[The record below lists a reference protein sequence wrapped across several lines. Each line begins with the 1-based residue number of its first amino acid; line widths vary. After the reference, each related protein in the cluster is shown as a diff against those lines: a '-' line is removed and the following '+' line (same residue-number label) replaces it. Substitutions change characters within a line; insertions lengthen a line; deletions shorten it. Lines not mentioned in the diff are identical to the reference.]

1 MIQVLII
8 LIITAGLLVW
18 GRIRSDVVALCSMV
32 ALVLSGVITPEEGLA
47 GFSNSV
53 VIMIAGLFI
62 VGGAI
67 TQTGLA
73 RLISNKVL
81 SLAGESELRL
91 FYLVILVTIIVGLFV
106 SNTGT
111 VAILMPIVVTIAS
124 QSGVDA
130 RRLLMP
136 MAFACS
142 ISGMMTLIGTPPT
155 LIVHN
160 SLIESGHEGLHFFT
174 TLPVGLVILLIC
186 GTLLRPLSKLLAR
199 SGETAMD
206 TKRMRKSP
214 EQLSRQYNLLEDLY
228 RLRIEEGSF
237 LRKKTLAELDLTGRF
252 HCSVIGVKGV
262 HLGARATVPTAETML
277 HRGFVLHVSG
287 AYEDVQ
293 KLAEEACLTFLDD
306 EQEGQR
312 TFSGRLSFSE
322 YGLAEVVVKHGSR
335 LVGRHISDTDLR
347 QTYGISVV
355 GLQRNRSY
363 ITHRLSRATLQE
375 GDMLLVQGTWEDI
388 ERLGGQEA
396 DLILLGE
403 PATEASKAIIS
414 ERGPV
419 AAAIIFLMILAM
431 ILDWLPPVMAVLI
444 ADILLILTRCFRS
457 VKDAIGTISWESVI
471 LFAAMIPLATAMDN
485 TGLSTMISGGIV
497 SGLGT
502 YGPYAVLAGIMLGTQ
517 LLTTFISNTATAVL
531 FAPIALQAASAL
543 GVSPVPFMIGVSVAA
558 SMCFMSPF
566 ATPPNAMVMSV
577 GKYSFMDY
585 VRVGLPLQVI
595 VIAAMVW
602 LLPLF
607 YPANSHF
614 DVLGGGGK

>member
-1 MIQVLII
+1 MVQVLII
-8 LIITAGLLVW
+8 LIVTAGLLVW

-32 ALVLSGVITPEEGLA
+32 ALVLTGVITPEEGLA

-111 VAILMPIVVTIAS
+111 VAILMPIVVTIAA

-160 SLIESGHEGLHFFT
+160 SLIESGHGGLQFFT
-174 TLPVGLVILLIC
+174 TLPVGLVILVIC
-186 GTLLRPLSKLLAR
+186 GALLRPLSKLLTR
-199 SGETAMD
+199 GEESAMD
-206 TKRMRKSP
+206 TKRIRKSP
-214 EQLSRQYNLLEDLY
+214 EQLSSQYNLLEDLY
-228 RLRIEEGSF
+228 RLRVEEGSF

-293 KLAEEACLTFLDD
+293 RLAEEACLTFLDE

-322 YGLAEVVVKHGSR
+322 YGLAEVVVKHGSG
-335 LVGRHISDTDLR
+335 LIGRRISDTHLR

-375 GDMLLVQGTWEDI
+375 GDMLLLQGTWEDI
-388 ERLGGQEA
+388 ERLGAQET

-419 AAAIIFLMILAM
+419 AAVIIFLMILAM
-431 ILDWLPPVMAVLI
+431 IFNWLPPVMAVLV

-485 TGLSTMISGGIV
+485 TGLSAMISGGIV
-497 SGLGT
+497 SGLGS

-517 LLTTFISNTATAVL
+517 VLTMFISNTATAVL

-566 ATPPNAMVMSV
+566 STPPNAMVMSV

-607 YPANSHF
+607 YP
-614 DVLGGGGK
+614 L

>member
-186 GTLLRPLSKLLAR
+186 GTLLRPLSKLLTR

-312 TFSGRLSFSE
+312 TFSGQLSFSE

-335 LVGRHISDTDLR
+335 MIGKHISDTGLR

-388 ERLGGQEA
+388 ERLGGQET

-419 AAAIIFLMILAM
+419 AAVIILLMILAM

-485 TGLSTMISGGIV
+485 TGLSAMISGGIV

-517 LLTTFISNTATAVL
+517 VLTMFISNTATAVL

-543 GVSPVPFMIGVSVAA
+543 GVSPIPFMIGVSVAA

-566 ATPPNAMVMSV
+566 STPPNAMVMSV

-607 YPANSHF
+607 YP
-614 DVLGGGGK
+614 L

>member
-1 MIQVLII
+1 MVQVLII
-8 LIITAGLLVW
+8 LLLTAVLLMW
-18 GRIRSDVVALCSMV
+18 GRIRSDVIALCSML
-32 ALVLSGVITPEEGLA
+32 ALVLTGIITPEEGLA

-73 RLISNKVL
+73 RLIGNKVL

-142 ISGMMTLIGTPPT
+142 ISGMMTMIGTPPT

-160 SLIESGHEGLHFFT
+160 ALIESGREGLHFFS

-199 SGETAMD
+199 SGKTATD

-252 HCSVIGVKGV
+252 HCSLIGVKGV

-293 KLAEEACLTFLDD
+293 KLAEEASLTFLDD

-388 ERLGGQEA
+388 ERLEGQET

-419 AAAIIFLMILAM
+419 AAVIIFLMILAM

-485 TGLSTMISGGIV
+485 TGLSAMISGGIV

-517 LLTTFISNTATAVL
+517 VLTMFISNTATAVL

-543 GVSPVPFMIGVSVAA
+543 GVSPIPFMIGVSVAA

-566 ATPPNAMVMSV
+566 STPPNAMVMSV

-585 VRVGLPLQVI
+585 VRVGLPLQVV

-607 YPANSHF
+607 YP
-614 DVLGGGGK
+614 L

>member
-1 MIQVLII
+1 MVQVLII
-8 LIITAGLLVW
+8 LIVTAGLLVW

-32 ALVLSGVITPEEGLA
+32 ALVLTGVITPEEGLA

-111 VAILMPIVVTIAS
+111 VAILMPIVVTIAA

-160 SLIESGHEGLHFFT
+160 SLIESGHEGLQFFT

-186 GTLLRPLSKLLAR
+186 GALLWPLSKLLAR
-199 SGETAMD
+199 SEETAMD

-214 EQLSRQYNLLEDLY
+214 EQLSSQYNLLEDLY

-293 KLAEEACLTFLDD
+293 RLAEEACLTFLDD

-335 LVGRHISDTDLR
+335 LVGRRISDTDLR

-375 GDMLLVQGTWEDI
+375 GDMLLLQGTWEDI
-388 ERLGGQEA
+388 ERLGAQET

-419 AAAIIFLMILAM
+419 AAVIIFLMILAM
-431 ILDWLPPVMAVLI
+431 IFNWLPPVMAVLV

-485 TGLSTMISGGIV
+485 TGLSSMISGGIV
-497 SGLGT
+497 SGLGS

-517 LLTTFISNTATAVL
+517 LLTMFISNTATAVL

-566 ATPPNAMVMSV
+566 STPPNAMVMSV

-607 YPANSHF
+607 YP
-614 DVLGGGGK
+614 L

>member
-1 MIQVLII
+1 MVQVLII
-8 LIITAGLLVW
+8 LIVTAGLLVW

-32 ALVLSGVITPEEGLA
+32 ALVLTGVITPEEGLA

-81 SLAGESELRL
+81 SLAGESDLRL

-111 VAILMPIVVTIAS
+111 VAILMPIVVTIAA

-160 SLIESGHEGLHFFT
+160 SLIESGHEGLQFFT

-186 GTLLRPLSKLLAR
+186 GALLRPLSKLLTR
-199 SGETAMD
+199 GEESAID
-206 TKRMRKSP
+206 TKRIRKSP
-214 EQLSRQYNLLEDLY
+214 EQLSSQYNLLEDLY

-277 HRGFVLHVSG
+277 HRGFVLHVNG
-287 AYEDVQ
+287 AYEDV
-293 KLAEEACLTFLDD
+293 KRLADEACLTFLDD
-306 EQEGQR
+306 ELEGQR

-335 LVGRHISDTDLR
+335 LVGRRISDTDLR

-375 GDMLLVQGTWEDI
+375 GDMLLLQGTWEDI
-388 ERLGGQEA
+388 ERLGAQET

-419 AAAIIFLMILAM
+419 AAVIIFLMILAM
-431 ILDWLPPVMAVLI
+431 IFNWLPPVMAVLV

-485 TGLSTMISGGIV
+485 TGLSSMISGGIV

-517 LLTTFISNTATAVL
+517 LLTMFISNTATAVL

-543 GVSPVPFMIGVSVAA
+543 GVSPIPFMIGVSVAA

-566 ATPPNAMVMSV
+566 STPPNAMVMSV

-585 VRVGLPLQVI
+585 VRVGLPLQVV

-607 YPANSHF
+607 YP
-614 DVLGGGGK
+614 L

>member
-1 MIQVLII
+1 MVQVLII
-8 LIITAGLLVW
+8 LIVTAGLLVW

-32 ALVLSGVITPEEGLA
+32 ALVLTGGITPEEGLA

-111 VAILMPIVVTIAS
+111 VAILMPIVVTIAA

-160 SLIESGHEGLHFFT
+160 SLIESGHEGLQFFT

-186 GTLLRPLSKLLAR
+186 GALLWPLSKLLAR
-199 SGETAMD
+199 SEETAMD

-214 EQLSRQYNLLEDLY
+214 EQLSSQYNLLEDLY

-293 KLAEEACLTFLDD
+293 RLAEEACLTFLDD

-335 LVGRHISDTDLR
+335 LVGRRISDTDLR

-375 GDMLLVQGTWEDI
+375 GDMLLLQGTWEDI
-388 ERLGGQEA
+388 ERLGAQET

-419 AAAIIFLMILAM
+419 AAVIIFLMILAM
-431 ILDWLPPVMAVLI
+431 IFNWLPPVMAVLV

-485 TGLSTMISGGIV
+485 TGLSSMISGGIV
-497 SGLGT
+497 SGLGS

-517 LLTTFISNTATAVL
+517 LLTMFISNTATAVL

-566 ATPPNAMVMSV
+566 STPPNAMVMSV

-607 YPANSHF
+607 YP
-614 DVLGGGGK
+614 L

>member
-1 MIQVLII
+1 MVQVLII
-8 LIITAGLLVW
+8 LIVTAGLLVW

-32 ALVLSGVITPEEGLA
+32 ALVLTGVITPEEGLA

-111 VAILMPIVVTIAS
+111 VAILMPIVVTIAA

-136 MAFACS
+136 MALACS

-160 SLIESGHEGLHFFT
+160 SLIESGHEGLQFFT

-186 GTLLRPLSKLLAR
+186 GALLWPLSKLLT
-199 SGETAMD
+199 SSEETAMD

-214 EQLSRQYNLLEDLY
+214 EQLSSQYNLLEDLY

-293 KLAEEACLTFLDD
+293 RLAEEACLTFLDD

-335 LVGRHISDTDLR
+335 LVGRRISDTDLR

-375 GDMLLVQGTWEDI
+375 GDMLLLQGTWEDI
-388 ERLGGQEA
+388 ERLGAQEN

-419 AAAIIFLMILAM
+419 AAVIIFLMILAM
-431 ILDWLPPVMAVLI
+431 IFNWLPPVMAVLM

-485 TGLSTMISGGIV
+485 TGLSSMISGGIV

-607 YPANSHF
+607 YP
-614 DVLGGGGK
+614 L

>member
-32 ALVLSGVITPEEGLA
+32 ALVLTGVITPEEGLA

-607 YPANSHF
+607 YP
-614 DVLGGGGK
+614 L

>member
-1 MIQVLII
+1 MVQVLII
-8 LIITAGLLVW
+8 LIVTAGLLVW
-18 GRIRSDVVALCSMV
+18 GRIRSDVVALGSMV
-32 ALVLSGVITPEEGLA
+32 ALVLTGVITPEEGLA

-111 VAILMPIVVTIAS
+111 VAILMPIVVTIAA

-160 SLIESGHEGLHFFT
+160 SLIESGHEGLQFFT

-186 GTLLRPLSKLLAR
+186 GALLWPLSKLLAR
-199 SGETAMD
+199 SEETAMD

-214 EQLSRQYNLLEDLY
+214 EQLSSQYNLLEDLY

-237 LRKKTLAELDLTGRF
+237 LRKKTLAELDLTGHF

-293 KLAEEACLTFLDD
+293 RLAEEACLTFLDD

-335 LVGRHISDTDLR
+335 LVGRRISDTDLR

-375 GDMLLVQGTWEDI
+375 GDMLLLQGTWEDI
-388 ERLGGQEA
+388 ERLGAQET

-419 AAAIIFLMILAM
+419 AAVIIFLMILAM
-431 ILDWLPPVMAVLI
+431 IFNWLPPVMAVLV

-485 TGLSTMISGGIV
+485 TGLSAMISGGIV
-497 SGLGT
+497 SGLGS

-517 LLTTFISNTATAVL
+517 VLTMFISNTATAVL

-566 ATPPNAMVMSV
+566 STPPNAMVMSV

-607 YPANSHF
+607 YP
-614 DVLGGGGK
+614 L

>member
-1 MIQVLII
+1 M
-8 LIITAGLLVW
+8 W

-32 ALVLSGVITPEEGLA
+32 ALVLTGVITPEEGLA

-199 SGETAMD
+199 SGETATD

-228 RLRIEEGSF
+228 RLRIEQGSF

-262 HLGARATVPTAETML
+262 HLGARAMVPTAETML

-293 KLAEEACLTFLDD
+293 RLAEEACLAFLDD

-312 TFSGRLSFSE
+312 TFSGQLSFSE

-335 LVGRHISDTDLR
+335 LVGRHISDTGLR

-419 AAAIIFLMILAM
+419 AAVIIFLMILAM

-485 TGLSTMISGGIV
+485 TGLSAMISGGIV

-517 LLTTFISNTATAVL
+517 VLTMFISNTATAVL

-543 GVSPVPFMIGVSVAA
+543 GVSPIPFMIGVSVAA

-566 ATPPNAMVMSV
+566 STPPNAMVMSV

-585 VRVGLPLQVI
+585 VRVGLPLQVV

-607 YPANSHF
+607 YP
-614 DVLGGGGK
+614 L

>member
-1 MIQVLII
+1 MVQVLII
-8 LIITAGLLVW
+8 LIVTAGLLVW

-32 ALVLSGVITPEEGLA
+32 ALVLTGVITPEEGLA

-111 VAILMPIVVTIAS
+111 VAILMPIVVTIAA

-130 RRLLMP
+130 RRLMMP

-160 SLIESGHEGLHFFT
+160 SLIESGHEGLQFFT

-186 GTLLRPLSKLLAR
+186 GALLWPLSKLLAR
-199 SGETAMD
+199 SEETAMD

-214 EQLSRQYNLLEDLY
+214 EQLSSQYNLLEDLY
-228 RLRIEEGSF
+228 RLRIEERSF

-293 KLAEEACLTFLDD
+293 RLAEEACLTFLDD

-335 LVGRHISDTDLR
+335 LVGRRISDTNLR

-375 GDMLLVQGTWEDI
+375 GDMLLLQGTWEDI
-388 ERLGGQEA
+388 ERLGAQEN

-419 AAAIIFLMILAM
+419 AAVIIFLMILAM
-431 ILDWLPPVMAVLI
+431 IFNWLPPVMAVLM

-471 LFAAMIPLATAMDN
+471 LFAAMIPLATAMGN
-485 TGLSTMISGGIV
+485 TGLSSIISGGIV

-531 FAPIALQAASAL
+531 FAPIALQAASVI

-607 YPANSHF
+607 YP
-614 DVLGGGGK
+614 L

>member
-1 MIQVLII
+1 MVQVLII
-8 LIITAGLLVW
+8 LIVTAGLLVW

-32 ALVLSGVITPEEGLA
+32 ALVLTGVITPEEGLA

-111 VAILMPIVVTIAS
+111 VAILLPIVVTIAA

-142 ISGMMTLIGTPPT
+142 VSGMMTLIGTPPT

-160 SLIESGHEGLHFFT
+160 SLIESGHEGLQFFT

-186 GTLLRPLSKLLAR
+186 GALLWPLSKLLAR
-199 SGETAMD
+199 SEETAMD

-214 EQLSRQYNLLEDLY
+214 EQLSSQYNLLEDLY

-293 KLAEEACLTFLDD
+293 RLAEEACLTFLDD

-335 LVGRHISDTDLR
+335 LVGRRISDTDLR

-375 GDMLLVQGTWEDI
+375 GDMLLLQGTWEDI
-388 ERLGGQEA
+388 ERLGAQEN

-419 AAAIIFLMILAM
+419 AAVIIFLMILAM
-431 ILDWLPPVMAVLI
+431 IFNWLPPVMAVLV

-457 VKDAIGTISWESVI
+457 IKDAIGTISWESVI

-485 TGLSTMISGGIV
+485 TGLSSMISGGIV

-517 LLTTFISNTATAVL
+517 LLTTLISNTATAVL
-531 FAPIALQAASAL
+531 FAPIALQAASAI

-607 YPANSHF
+607 YP
-614 DVLGGGGK
+614 L

>member
-174 TLPVGLVILLIC
+174 TLPVGLMILLIC

-199 SGETAMD
+199 SGETATD

-252 HCSVIGVKGV
+252 HCSLIGVKGV

-312 TFSGRLSFSE
+312 TFSGQLSFSE

-335 LVGRHISDTDLR
+335 MIGKHISDTDLR

-388 ERLGGQEA
+388 ERLGGQET

-419 AAAIIFLMILAM
+419 AAVIIFLMILAM
-431 ILDWLPPVMAVLI
+431 ILNWLPPVMAVLI

-471 LFAAMIPLATAMDN
+471 LFAAMIPLATAMDK
-485 TGLSTMISGGIV
+485 TGLSAMISGGIV

-517 LLTTFISNTATAVL
+517 VLTMFISNTATAVL

-543 GVSPVPFMIGVSVAA
+543 GVSPIPFMIGVSVAA

-566 ATPPNAMVMSV
+566 STPPNAMVMSV

-585 VRVGLPLQVI
+585 VRVGLPLQVV

-607 YPANSHF
+607 YP
-614 DVLGGGGK
+614 L

>member
-1 MIQVLII
+1 MVQVLII
-8 LIITAGLLVW
+8 LIVTAGLLVW

-32 ALVLSGVITPEEGLA
+32 ALVLTGVITPEEGLA

-111 VAILMPIVVTIAS
+111 VAILMPIVVTIAA

-160 SLIESGHEGLHFFT
+160 SLIESGHEGLQFFT

-186 GTLLRPLSKLLAR
+186 GALLWPLSKLLAR
-199 SGETAMD
+199 SEETAMD

-214 EQLSRQYNLLEDLY
+214 EQLSSQYNLLEDLY

-293 KLAEEACLTFLDD
+293 RLAEEACLTFLDD

-335 LVGRHISDTDLR
+335 LVGRRISDTDLR

-375 GDMLLVQGTWEDI
+375 GDMLLLQGTWEDI
-388 ERLGGQEA
+388 ERLGAQET

-419 AAAIIFLMILAM
+419 AAVIIFLMILAM
-431 ILDWLPPVMAVLI
+431 IFNWLPPVMAVLV

-485 TGLSTMISGGIV
+485 TGLSSMISGGIV

-585 VRVGLPLQVI
+585 VRVGLPLQVF

-607 YPANSHF
+607 YP
-614 DVLGGGGK
+614 L

>member
-1 MIQVLII
+1 MVQVLII
-8 LIITAGLLVW
+8 LIVTAGLLVW

-32 ALVLSGVITPEEGLA
+32 ALVLTGVITPEEGLA

-111 VAILMPIVVTIAS
+111 VAILMPIVVTIAA

-160 SLIESGHEGLHFFT
+160 SLIESGHEGLQFFT

-186 GTLLRPLSKLLAR
+186 GALLWPLSKLLAR
-199 SGETAMD
+199 GKEAAVD

-214 EQLSRQYNLLEDLY
+214 EQLSSQYNLLEDLY

-293 KLAEEACLTFLDD
+293 RLAEEACLTFLDD

-335 LVGRHISDTDLR
+335 LVGRRISDTDLR

-375 GDMLLVQGTWEDI
+375 GDMLLLQGTWEDI
-388 ERLGGQEA
+388 ERLGAQET

-419 AAAIIFLMILAM
+419 AAVIIFLMILAM
-431 ILDWLPPVMAVLI
+431 IFNWLPPVMAVLV

-485 TGLSTMISGGIV
+485 TGLSSMISGGIV

-531 FAPIALQAASAL
+531 FAPIALQAASAI
-543 GVSPVPFMIGVSVAA
+543 GVMSPVPFMIGVSVAA

-607 YPANSHF
+607 YP
-614 DVLGGGGK
+614 L

>member
-1 MIQVLII
+1 MVQVLII
-8 LIITAGLLVW
+8 LIVTAGLLVW

-32 ALVLSGVITPEEGLA
+32 ALVLTGVITPEEGLA

-81 SLAGESELRL
+81 SLAGESDLRL

-111 VAILMPIVVTIAS
+111 VAILMPIVVTIAA

-160 SLIESGHEGLHFFT
+160 SLIESGHEGLQFFT

-186 GTLLRPLSKLLAR
+186 GALLRPLSKLLTSSKEA
-199 SGETAMD
+199 AVD

-214 EQLSRQYNLLEDLY
+214 EQLSSQYNLLEDLY

-277 HRGFVLHVSG
+277 HRGFVLHVNG
-287 AYEDVQ
+287 AYEDV
-293 KLAEEACLTFLDD
+293 KRLADEACLTFLDE

-335 LVGRHISDTDLR
+335 LVGRRISDTDLR

-375 GDMLLVQGTWEDI
+375 GDMLLLQGTWEDI
-388 ERLGGQEA
+388 ERLGAQET

-403 PATEASKAIIS
+403 PATEASKVIIS

-419 AAAIIFLMILAM
+419 AAVIILLMILAM
-431 ILDWLPPVMAVLI
+431 IFNWLPPVMAVLV

-485 TGLSTMISGGIV
+485 TGLSSMISGGIV

-585 VRVGLPLQVI
+585 VRIGLPLQVI

-607 YPANSHF
+607 YP
-614 DVLGGGGK
+614 L

>member
-1 MIQVLII
+1 M
-8 LIITAGLLVW
+8 W
-18 GRIRSDVVALCSMV
+18 GRIRSDVIALCSML
-32 ALVLSGVITPEEGLA
+32 ALVLTGIITPEEGLA

-73 RLISNKVL
+73 RLIGNKVL
-81 SLAGESELRL
+81 SLAGESEVRL
-91 FYLVILVTIIVGLFV
+91 FYLVILVTILLGLFV

-199 SGETAMD
+199 SGETATD

-252 HCSVIGVKGV
+252 HCSLIGVKGV

-312 TFSGRLSFSE
+312 TFSGQLSFSE

-388 ERLGGQEA
+388 ERLGGQET

-419 AAAIIFLMILAM
+419 AAVIIFLMILAM

-485 TGLSTMISGGIV
+485 TGLSAMISGGIV

-502 YGPYAVLAGIMLGTQ
+502 YGPYAVLAGIILGTQ
-517 LLTTFISNTATAVL
+517 VLTMFISNTATAVL

-543 GVSPVPFMIGVSVAA
+543 GVSPIPFMIGVSVAA

-566 ATPPNAMVMSV
+566 STPPNAMVMSV

-585 VRVGLPLQVI
+585 VRVGLPLQVV

-607 YPANSHF
+607 YP
-614 DVLGGGGK
+614 L

>member
-1 MIQVLII
+1 MVQVLII
-8 LIITAGLLVW
+8 LLLTAVLLMW
-18 GRIRSDVVALCSMV
+18 GRIRSDVIALCSMV
-32 ALVLSGVITPEEGLA
+32 ALVLTGVITPEEGLA

-160 SLIESGHEGLHFFT
+160 SLVESGHEGLHFFT

-293 KLAEEACLTFLDD
+293 RLAEEACLTFLDD

-335 LVGRHISDTDLR
+335 LVGKHISDTDLR

-502 YGPYAVLAGIMLGTQ
+502 YGPYAVLAGIMLSTQ

-607 YPANSHF
+607 YP
-614 DVLGGGGK
+614 L

>member
-1 MIQVLII
+1 MVQVLII
-8 LIITAGLLVW
+8 LIVTAGLLVW

-32 ALVLSGVITPEEGLA
+32 ALVLTGVITPEEGLA
-47 GFSNSV
+47 GLSNSV

-111 VAILMPIVVTIAS
+111 VAILKPIVVTIAA

-160 SLIESGHEGLHFFT
+160 SLIESGHEGLQFFT

-186 GTLLRPLSKLLAR
+186 GALLWPLSKLLAR
-199 SGETAMD
+199 SEETAMD

-214 EQLSRQYNLLEDLY
+214 EQLSSQYNLLEDLY

-293 KLAEEACLTFLDD
+293 RLAEEACLTFLDD

-335 LVGRHISDTDLR
+335 LVGRRISDTDLR

-375 GDMLLVQGTWEDI
+375 GDMLLLQGTWEDI
-388 ERLGGQEA
+388 ERLGAQET

-419 AAAIIFLMILAM
+419 AAVIILLMILAM
-431 ILDWLPPVMAVLI
+431 IFNWLPPVMAVLV

-485 TGLSTMISGGIV
+485 TGLSSMISGGIV

-531 FAPIALQAASAL
+531 FAPIALQAASAI

-607 YPANSHF
+607 YP
-614 DVLGGGGK
+614 L

>member
-1 MIQVLII
+1 M
-8 LIITAGLLVW
+8 W
-18 GRIRSDVVALCSMV
+18 GRIRSDVIALCSML
-32 ALVLSGVITPEEGLA
+32 ALVLTGIITPEEGLA

-91 FYLVILVTIIVGLFV
+91 FYLVIMVTILLGLFV

-160 SLIESGHEGLHFFT
+160 SLVESGHEGLHFFT

-277 HRGFVLHVSG
+277 HRGFVLHMSG

-485 TGLSTMISGGIV
+485 TGLSAMISGGIV

-517 LLTTFISNTATAVL
+517 VLTMFISNTATAVL

-543 GVSPVPFMIGVSVAA
+543 GVSPIPFMIGVSVAA

-607 YPANSHF
+607 YP
-614 DVLGGGGK
+614 L

>member
-1 MIQVLII
+1 MVQVLII
-8 LIITAGLLVW
+8 LIVTAGLLVW

-32 ALVLSGVITPEEGLA
+32 ALVLTGVITPEEGLA

-81 SLAGESELRL
+81 SLAGESDLRL

-111 VAILMPIVVTIAS
+111 VAILMPIVVTIAA

-160 SLIESGHEGLHFFT
+160 SLIESGHEGLQFFT

-186 GTLLRPLSKLLAR
+186 GALLRPLSKLLTR
-199 SGETAMD
+199 GEESAID
-206 TKRMRKSP
+206 TKRIRKSP
-214 EQLSRQYNLLEDLY
+214 EQLSSQYNLLEDLY

-277 HRGFVLHVSG
+277 HRGFVLHVNG
-287 AYEDVQ
+287 AYEDV
-293 KLAEEACLTFLDD
+293 KRLADEACLTFLDE

-335 LVGRHISDTDLR
+335 LVGRRISDTDLR

-375 GDMLLVQGTWEDI
+375 GDMLLLQGTWEDI
-388 ERLGGQEA
+388 ERLGAQEN

-419 AAAIIFLMILAM
+419 AAVIIFLMILAM
-431 ILDWLPPVMAVLI
+431 IFNWLPPVMAVLV

-485 TGLSTMISGGIV
+485 TGLSSMISGGIV

-585 VRVGLPLQVI
+585 VRIGLPLQVI

-607 YPANSHF
+607 YP
-614 DVLGGGGK
+614 L

>member
-1 MIQVLII
+1 MVQVLII
-8 LIITAGLLVW
+8 LIVTAGLLVW

-32 ALVLSGVITPEEGLA
+32 ALVLTGVITPEEGLA

-81 SLAGESELRL
+81 SLAGESEQRL

-111 VAILMPIVVTIAS
+111 VAILMPIVVTIAA

-160 SLIESGHEGLHFFT
+160 SLIESGHEGLQFFT

-186 GTLLRPLSKLLAR
+186 GALLWPLSKLLAR
-199 SGETAMD
+199 SEETAMD

-214 EQLSRQYNLLEDLY
+214 EQLSNQYNLLEDLY

-293 KLAEEACLTFLDD
+293 RLAEEACLTFLDD

-335 LVGRHISDTDLR
+335 LVGRRISDTDLR

-375 GDMLLVQGTWEDI
+375 GDMLLLQGTWEDI
-388 ERLGGQEA
+388 ERLGAQEN

-419 AAAIIFLMILAM
+419 AAVIIFLMILAM
-431 ILDWLPPVMAVLI
+431 IFNWLPPVMAVLV

-485 TGLSTMISGGIV
+485 TGLSSMISGGIV

-531 FAPIALQAASAL
+531 FAPIALQAASAI

-607 YPANSHF
+607 YP
-614 DVLGGGGK
+614 L

>member
-1 MIQVLII
+1 M
-8 LIITAGLLVW
+8 W
-18 GRIRSDVVALCSMV
+18 GRIRSDVIALCSMV
-32 ALVLSGVITPEEGLA
+32 ALVLTGVITPEEGLA

-607 YPANSHF
+607 YP
-614 DVLGGGGK
+614 L

>member
-81 SLAGESELRL
+81 SLARESELRL

-335 LVGRHISDTDLR
+335 LVGRRISDTGLR
-347 QTYGISVV
+347 RTYGISVV

-419 AAAIIFLMILAM
+419 AAVIIFLMILAM
-431 ILDWLPPVMAVLI
+431 IFDWLPPVMAVLV

-502 YGPYAVLAGIMLGTQ
+502 YGPYAVLAGIILGTQ

-607 YPANSHF
+607 YP
-614 DVLGGGGK
+614 L

>member
-1 MIQVLII
+1 MVQVLII
-8 LIITAGLLVW
+8 LIVTAGLLVW

-32 ALVLSGVITPEEGLA
+32 ALVLTGVITPEEGLA

-111 VAILMPIVVTIAS
+111 VAILMPIVVTIAA

-160 SLIESGHEGLHFFT
+160 SLIESGHEGLQFFT

-186 GTLLRPLSKLLAR
+186 GALLWPLSKLLAR
-199 SGETAMD
+199 SEETAMD

-214 EQLSRQYNLLEDLY
+214 EQLSSQYNLLEDLY

-293 KLAEEACLTFLDD
+293 RLAEEACLTFLDD

-312 TFSGRLSFSE
+312 TFSGRLSDR
-322 YGLAEVVVKHGSR
+322 K
-335 LVGRHISDTDLR
+335 
-347 QTYGISVV
+347 SVV
-355 GLQRNRSY
+355 
-363 ITHRLSRATLQE
+363 
-375 GDMLLVQGTWEDI
+375 
-388 ERLGGQEA
+388 
-396 DLILLGE
+396 
-403 PATEASKAIIS
+403 
-414 ERGPV
+414 
-419 AAAIIFLMILAM
+419 
-431 ILDWLPPVMAVLI
+431 
-444 ADILLILTRCFRS
+444 
-457 VKDAIGTISWESVI
+457 
-471 LFAAMIPLATAMDN
+471 
-485 TGLSTMISGGIV
+485 
-497 SGLGT
+497 
-502 YGPYAVLAGIMLGTQ
+502 
-517 LLTTFISNTATAVL
+517 
-531 FAPIALQAASAL
+531 
-543 GVSPVPFMIGVSVAA
+543 
-558 SMCFMSPF
+558 
-566 ATPPNAMVMSV
+566 
-577 GKYSFMDY
+577 
-585 VRVGLPLQVI
+585 
-595 VIAAMVW
+595 
-602 LLPLF
+602 
-607 YPANSHF
+607 
-614 DVLGGGGK
+614 

>member
-1 MIQVLII
+1 MVQVLII
-8 LIITAGLLVW
+8 LLLTAVLLMW
-18 GRIRSDVVALCSMV
+18 GRIRSDVIALCSML
-32 ALVLSGVITPEEGLA
+32 ALVLTGIITPEEGLA

-160 SLIESGHEGLHFFT
+160 SLIESGHEGLHFFS

-199 SGETAMD
+199 SGKTATD

-252 HCSVIGVKGV
+252 HCSLIGVKGV

-312 TFSGRLSFSE
+312 TFSGQLSFSE

-388 ERLGGQEA
+388 ERLGGQET

-419 AAAIIFLMILAM
+419 AAVIIFLMILAM

-485 TGLSTMISGGIV
+485 TGLSAMISGGIV

-517 LLTTFISNTATAVL
+517 VLTMFISNTATAVL

-543 GVSPVPFMIGVSVAA
+543 GVSPIPFMIGVSVAA

-566 ATPPNAMVMSV
+566 STPPNAMVMSV

-585 VRVGLPLQVI
+585 VRVGLPLQVV

-607 YPANSHF
+607 YP
-614 DVLGGGGK
+614 L

>member
-18 GRIRSDVVALCSMV
+18 GRIRSNVVALCSMV

-199 SGETAMD
+199 SGETATD

-252 HCSVIGVKGV
+252 HCSLIGVKGV

-312 TFSGRLSFSE
+312 TFSGQLSFSE

-335 LVGRHISDTDLR
+335 MIGKHISDTGLR

-388 ERLGGQEA
+388 ERLGGQET

-419 AAAIIFLMILAM
+419 AAVIIFLMILAM

-485 TGLSTMISGGIV
+485 TGLSAMISGGIV

-517 LLTTFISNTATAVL
+517 VLTMFISNTATAVL

-543 GVSPVPFMIGVSVAA
+543 GVSPIPFMIGVSVAA

-566 ATPPNAMVMSV
+566 STPPNAMVMSV

-585 VRVGLPLQVI
+585 VRVGLPLQVV

-607 YPANSHF
+607 YP
-614 DVLGGGGK
+614 L

>member
-1 MIQVLII
+1 M
-8 LIITAGLLVW
+8 W
-18 GRIRSDVVALCSMV
+18 GRIRSDVIALCSMV
-32 ALVLSGVITPEEGLA
+32 ALVLTGVITPEEGLA

-160 SLIESGHEGLHFFT
+160 SLVESGHEGLHFFT

-485 TGLSTMISGGIV
+485 TGLSAMISGGIV

-517 LLTTFISNTATAVL
+517 VLTMFISNTATAVL

-543 GVSPVPFMIGVSVAA
+543 GVSPIPFMIGVSVAA

-607 YPANSHF
+607 YP
-614 DVLGGGGK
+614 L

>member
-1 MIQVLII
+1 M
-8 LIITAGLLVW
+8 W
-18 GRIRSDVVALCSMV
+18 GRIRSDVIALCSML
-32 ALVLSGVITPEEGLA
+32 ALVLTGIITPEEGLA

-199 SGETAMD
+199 SGETATD

-252 HCSVIGVKGV
+252 HCSLIGVKGV

-312 TFSGRLSFSE
+312 TFSGQLSFSE
-322 YGLAEVVVKHGSR
+322 YGLAEVVVKHGSSMI
-335 LVGRHISDTDLR
+335 GKHISDTGLR

-388 ERLGGQEA
+388 ERLGGQET

-419 AAAIIFLMILAM
+419 AAVIIFLMILAM

-485 TGLSTMISGGIV
+485 TGLSAMISGGIV

-517 LLTTFISNTATAVL
+517 VLTMFISNTATAVL

-543 GVSPVPFMIGVSVAA
+543 GVSPIPFMIGVSVAA

-566 ATPPNAMVMSV
+566 STPPNAMVMSV

-585 VRVGLPLQVI
+585 VRVGLPLQVV

-607 YPANSHF
+607 YP
-614 DVLGGGGK
+614 L

>member
-1 MIQVLII
+1 M
-8 LIITAGLLVW
+8 W
-18 GRIRSDVVALCSMV
+18 GRIRSDVIALCSML
-32 ALVLSGVITPEEGLA
+32 ALVLTGIITPEEGLA

-73 RLISNKVL
+73 RLIGNKVL
-81 SLAGESELRL
+81 SLAGESEVRL
-91 FYLVILVTIIVGLFV
+91 FYLVIMVTILLGLFV

-142 ISGMMTLIGTPPT
+142 ISGMMTMIGTPPT

-160 SLIESGHEGLHFFT
+160 SLIESGHEGLHFFS

-199 SGETAMD
+199 SGETATD

-252 HCSVIGVKGV
+252 HCSLIGVKGV

-312 TFSGRLSFSE
+312 TFSGQLSFSE

-388 ERLGGQEA
+388 ERLGGQET

-403 PATEASKAIIS
+403 PAAEASKAIIS

-419 AAAIIFLMILAM
+419 AAVIIFLMILAM

-485 TGLSTMISGGIV
+485 TGLSAMISGGIV

-517 LLTTFISNTATAVL
+517 VLTMFISNTATAVL

-543 GVSPVPFMIGVSVAA
+543 GVSPIPFMIGVSVAA

-566 ATPPNAMVMSV
+566 STPPNAMVMSV

-585 VRVGLPLQVI
+585 VRVGLPLQVV

-607 YPANSHF
+607 YP
-614 DVLGGGGK
+614 L